1 MCSCLLHYWGPDLAH
16 NPGMCPDWESNWRAF
31 GSRARAQSTE
41 PHQPE
46 QNVFL
51 FFKLNYITPLS
62 SVHRSCPPF
71 ASSSGNITII
81 HLFIKQKPCGHL
93 QCLTLSR
100 FKSLSE
106 FCCKSNCLR
115 LVYRNELLLPSWSL
129 CYHSFPCSIFSSE
142 KKEASSK
149 T

>member
-51 FFKLNYITPLS
+51 FFKLNYLYNTSFLCPQILPTLRLFLRKYHNHSPIYQAKTLLS
-62 SVHRSCPPF
+62 STMLDS
-71 ASSSGNITII
+71 
-81 HLFIKQKPCGHL
+81 LML
-93 QCLTLSR
+93 QISQ
-100 FKSLSE
+100 
-106 FCCKSNCLR
+106 
-115 LVYRNELLLPSWSL
+115 
-129 CYHSFPCSIFSSE
+129 
-142 KKEASSK
+142 
-149 T
+149 